1 MSHWRDNRSTQLER
15 SESEDFDGSEAR
27 SGHFKVEKRDTLWQA
42 RLVLSTLDP
51 RGPTAGRLRTAIRN
65 GNTSLVQVL
74 RDAIYEERSEGS
86 VVSEPPNASA
96 SVRPV
101 TRSTMLPPASV
112 APDRK
117 TS

>member
-1 MSHWRDNRSTQLER
+1 MSHWRDNRSTQLEHSD
-15 SESEDFDGSEAR
+15 SEEFERAEAH

-65 GNTSLVQVL
+65 GNASLVQVL
-74 RDAIYEERSEGS
+74 LDAIYEERSERS
-86 VVSEPPNASA
+86 PIDEVREETA
-96 SVRPV
+96 SVRPGL
-101 TRSTMLPPASV
+101 RSTMLPPASV
-112 APDRK
+112 VPGRK